1 MLTLLR
7 IHCQKAQSGN
17 TMATDKEVKL
27 EQNEFYEP
35 TEADK
40 ELTDFITSHCDKWR
54 DWRDANYLP
63 AYLEYERIFRGQWAS
78 EDKTRESE
86 RSRIVT
92 PATQQAVETRH
103 AEIMEAIFGQGD
115 FFDIEDNIQD
125 VNGVAIDVELIKAQL
140 AEDFKKDKIRKAI
153 DQIELMAEIYGTG
166 IGEIIVKTETEYV
179 PSTRAIPNQMGQA
192 AIGVMERDRISVK
205 INPINPKNFLFD
217 PNGTTVDDCMGVAI
231 EKYVSIHKIV
241 QGIEKG
247 IYRKVDI
254 GTASEDTDLEPT
266 QEVSQYQDEKV
277 LLLTYYGL
285 VPREYLNNLKENKDI
300 VELFPENSAA
310 EDYTDMVE
318 AIVVIAND
326 GMLLKAEENPYMMK
340 DRPVLSYQD
349 DTVPNRLLGRG
360 TVEKAFNMQKAIDA
374 QTRSH
379 LDSLALST
387 SPMIA
392 MDATRLPR
400 GMKFE
405 VKPGKAILTN
415 GAPSEILYPFKFGQ
429 TDPNNLATAKDFER
443 MLLQATG
450 TLDSNGMISQASRD
464 GGGMS
469 MAVASIIKKYK
480 RTLVNFQEDF
490 LIPFIKKAAFRFM
503 QFDPERYP
511 SVDMNFIPTA
521 TLGII
526 AREYEQ
532 QQFIGLLQT
541 LGADTPVL
549 PIILKGIVA
558 NSSLSNRME
567 LIAKLDEMMQPN
579 PEQQQMQQAQQQLAI
594 QAAQAQIAVNTT
606 QAEQNRAE
614 ATKLSVEAQLMPQEV
629 QAKMS
634 ASLTK
639 NLPNQDDLASKEFDK
654 RVKIAELMLKE
665 ADIKNKSKIVEL
677 QMAEKNNK
685 ISGMESDFLDQLTRE
700 LNAGQ
705 TGIQ

>member
-1 MLTLLR
+1 
-7 IHCQKAQSGN
+7 
-17 TMATDKEVKL
+17 MATDKL
-27 EQNEFYEP
+27 EQSEFYEP

-54 DWRDANYLP
+54 DWRDTNFLP
-63 AYLEYERIFRGQWAS
+63 DYLEYERIFRGQWAS

-125 VNGVAIDVELIKAQL
+125 VGGNPIDVELIKAQL
-140 AEDFKKDKIRKAI
+140 MEDFKKDKIRKAI

-166 IGEIIVKTETEYV
+166 IGEIVVMTETEYV
-179 PSTRAIPNQMGQA
+179 PSTQPIPNMQGQA
-192 AIGVMERDRISVK
+192 AIGVMQKDRIAVK
-205 INPINPKNFLFD
+205 ISPVNPKNFLFD
-217 PNGTTVDDCMGVAI
+217 PNGISVNDCMGVAI

-241 QGIEKG
+241 EGIEKG
-247 IYRKVDI
+247 IYRKVNI
-254 GTASEDTDLEPT
+254 TPTYEDTDLEPT

-285 VPREYLNNLKENKDI
+285 VPREYLNNMKENKDI
-300 VELFPENSAA
+300 VELFPENSMAD
-310 EDYTDMVE
+310 DYSDMVE

-374 QTRSH
+374 QTRAH
-379 LDSLALST
+379 LDSLALT
-387 SPMIA
+387 TAPMVA

-405 VKPGKAILTN
+405 VKAGKAILTN
-415 GAPSEILYPFKFGQ
+415 GNPTEIIYPFKFGQ
-429 TDPNNLATAKDFER
+429 SDPNNLATAKEFER

-450 TLDSNGMISQASRD
+450 TLDSQGMVSQASRD

-490 LIPFIKKAAFRFM
+490 LIPFIQKAAFRYM

-511 SVDMNFIPTA
+511 SVDMNFVPTA

-541 LGADTPVL
+541 LGPQTPVL
-549 PIILKGIVA
+549 PIILKGILS
-558 NSSLSNRME
+558 NSSLSNRFE
-567 LIAKLDEMMQPN
+567 LIAALDEMSKPN
-579 PEQQQMQQAQQQLAI
+579 PQQQQMQQQQAELAM
-594 QAAQAQIAVNTT
+594 QAAQAGIAVQTT
-606 QAEQNRAE
+606 QAEENKAN
-614 ATKLSVEAQLMPQEV
+614 AIKLAVEAQLMPQEV

-639 NLPNQDDLASKEFDK
+639 NLPNEDDANQREFDK
-654 RVKIAELMLKE
+654 RVKIADLMLKE

-677 QMAEKNNK
+677 QMADKQNK
-685 ISGMESDFLDQLTRE
+685 VSGMESDFLDQLSRQ

>member
-1 MLTLLR
+1 
-7 IHCQKAQSGN
+7 
-17 TMATDKEVKL
+17 MATDKQVKL

-40 ELTDFITSHCDKWR
+40 ELTAFVTDHCTKWR
-54 DWRDANYLP
+54 DYRDTNFLP
-63 AYLEYERIFRGQWAS
+63 DWLEYERIFRGQWAV

-103 AEIMEAIFGQGD
+103 AEIMEAIFGQGE
-115 FFDIEDNIQD
+115 FFDIEDNIRD
-125 VNGVAIDVELIKAQL
+125 VNGNPIDIELIKVQL
-140 AEDFKKDKIRKAI
+140 NEDFKKDKIRKAI

-166 IGEIIVKTETEYV
+166 IGEIIVKTEKEYV
-179 PSTRAIPNQMGQA
+179 PATQPIPNMQGQA
-192 AIGVMERDRISVK
+192 AIGVMEKDRIAVK
-205 INPINPKNFLFD
+205 IMPVNPKNFLFD
-217 PNGTTVDDCMGVAI
+217 PNGTSIDDCMGVAI
-231 EKYVSIHKIV
+231 EKYVSIHKV
-241 QGIEKG
+241 VEGIERG

-254 GTASEDTDLEPT
+254 TPTYEDTDLEPT

-285 VPREYLNNLKENKDI
+285 VPREYLNNLEENKDI
-300 VELFPENSAA
+300 VELFPDNSYA

-326 GMLLKAEENPYMMK
+326 GQLLKAEENPYMMK

-379 LDSLALST
+379 LDSLALTT

-405 VKPGKAILTN
+405 IKPGKAILTN

-429 TDPNNLATAKDFER
+429 SDPNNLATAKEFER

-450 TLDSNGMISQASRD
+450 TLDSQGLVSQSSRD

-490 LIPFIKKAAFRFM
+490 LIPFIKKAAFRYM

-541 LGADTPVL
+541 LGAETPVL
-549 PIILKGIVA
+549 PILLKGIIG

-579 PEQQQMQQAQQQLAI
+579 PEAQQMQQVQQQLAM
-594 QAAQAQIAVNTT
+594 QAAQANIAVQTT

-614 ATKLSVEAQLMPQEV
+614 ATKLSVEAQLLPQEI
-629 QAKMS
+629 QAKNLS
-634 ASLTK
+634 SITK
-639 NLPNQDDLASKEFDK
+639 NLPNEDDANQREFDK

-677 QMAEKNNK
+677 QMADKQNK
-685 ISGMESDFLDQLTRE
+685 VSGMESDFLEQLSRE

>member
-1 MLTLLR
+1 
-7 IHCQKAQSGN
+7 
-17 TMATDKEVKL
+17 MATDKQVGM
-27 EQNEFYEP
+27 EQNEFDEP

-40 ELTDFITSHCDKWR
+40 ELVGFVVDHCNRWR
-54 DWRDANYLP
+54 DYRDVNFLP
-63 AYLEYERIFRGQWAS
+63 DWLEYERIFRGQWAS

-115 FFDIEDNIQD
+115 FFDIEDNLQD
-125 VNGVAIDVELIKAQL
+125 IGGNEIDVELIKAQL
-140 AEDFKKDKIRKAI
+140 MEDFKKDKIRKAI

-166 IGEIIVKTETEYV
+166 IGEIVVMTETEYI
-179 PSTRAIPNQMGQA
+179 PSTQMIPGQVGQA
-192 AIGVMERDRISVK
+192 AIGVLEKDRIAVK
-205 INPINPKNFLFD
+205 ISPVNPKNFLFD
-217 PNGTTVDDCMGVAI
+217 PNGTSVNDCMGVAI

-254 GTASEDTDLEPT
+254 TTTGEDTDLEPT

-285 VPREYLNNLKENKDI
+285 VPREYLNNLNENKDI

-310 EDYTDMVE
+310 DDYTDMVE

-326 GMLLKAEENPYMMK
+326 GQLLKAEENPYMMK

-379 LDSLALST
+379 LDSLALTT
-387 SPMIA
+387 SPMVA

-405 VKPGKAILTN
+405 IKPGKAILTN
-415 GAPSEILYPFKFGQ
+415 GSPSEILMPFKFGQ
-429 TDPNNLATAKDFER
+429 TDPNNLATARDFER

-450 TLDSNGMISQASRD
+450 TLDSQGMISNVARD
-464 GGGMS
+464 GGQGGMS

-490 LIPFIKKAAFRFM
+490 LVPFIKKAAFRFM

-541 LGADTPVL
+541 LGPNTPVL
-549 PIILKGIVA
+549 PIILKGILA
-558 NSSLSNRME
+558 NSSLSNRYE
-567 LIAKLDEMMQPN
+567 LMQALDKMNQPD
-579 PEQQQMQQAQQQLAI
+579 EQAQQLAQVQQQLAL
-594 QAAQAQIAVNTT
+594 QAAQAQIAVQTT

-614 ATKLSVEAQLMPQEV
+614 ATKLTVEAQLMPQEV

-639 NLPNQDDLASKEFDK
+639 NLPNQDEAASREFDK

-677 QMAEKNNK
+677 QMANK
-685 ISGMESDFLDQLTRE
+685 QENIAKVENDFLEQL
-700 LNAGQ
+700 AGNLK
-705 TGIQ
+705 

>member
-1 MLTLLR
+1 
-7 IHCQKAQSGN
+7 
-17 TMATDKEVKL
+17 MATDKQEKL

-40 ELTDFITSHCDKWR
+40 ELTDFVTDHCNRWR
-54 DWRDANYLP
+54 DYRDTNFLP
-63 AYLEYERIFRGQWAS
+63 DWLEYERIFRGQWAS

-103 AEIMEAIFGQGD
+103 AEIMEAIFGQGE
-115 FFDIEDNIQD
+115 FFDIQDDIRD
-125 VNGVAIDVELIKAQL
+125 VNNNPIDVGVLKAQL
-140 AEDFKKDKIRKAI
+140 MEDFKRDKIRKSI
-153 DQIELMAEIYGTG
+153 DAIELMAEIYGTG
-166 IGEIIVKTETEYV
+166 IGEIVVKTEKQFV
-179 PSTRAIPNQMGQA
+179 PSTQAIPGQIGQA
-192 AIGVMERDRISVK
+192 AIGVVEKDRISVK
-205 INPINPKNFLFD
+205 ISPVNPKNFLFD
-217 PNGTTVDDCMGVAI
+217 PNGTSVDDCMGVAI
-231 EKYVSIHKIV
+231 EKYISIHKIV
-241 QGIEKG
+241 EGIERG

-254 GTASEDTDLEPT
+254 TPTYEDTDLEPT

-285 VPREYLNNLKENKDI
+285 VPREYLENLEENKNI
-300 VELFPENSAA
+300 VDLFPESSAA
-310 EDYTDMVE
+310 EEYSDMVE

-326 GMLLKAEENPYMMK
+326 GQLLKAEANPYMMK
-340 DRPVLSYQD
+340 DRPVLTYQD

-374 QTRSH
+374 QIRSH
-379 LDSLALST
+379 LDSLALTT

-400 GMKFE
+400 GAKFE

-429 TDPNNLATAKDFER
+429 TDGNNLTTAKDFER
-443 MLLQATG
+443 MLLQSTG
-450 TLDSNGMISQASRD
+450 TLDSQGMVSAGARD
-464 GGGMS
+464 MGQGGMS
-469 MAVASIIKKYK
+469 MAVATIIKKYK

-490 LIPFIKKAAFRFM
+490 LIPFIQKAAFRYM

-511 SVDMNFIPTA
+511 SVDMTFIPTA

-526 AREYEQ
+526 AREHEQ
-532 QQFIGLLQT
+532 QMFIGLLQT
-541 LGADTPVL
+541 LGPNTPVL
-549 PIILKGIVA
+549 PLILKGVLA
-558 NSSLSNRME
+558 NSSLTNRYELME
-567 LIAKLDEMMQPN
+567 QLDKMSQPD
-579 PEQQQMQQAQQQLAI
+579 PQAAQMQQMQQQLAM

-614 ATKLSVEAQLMPQEV
+614 AQKLSIEAQLMPQEV
-629 QAKMS
+629 QAKNM
-634 ASLTK
+634 AAMTK
-639 NLPNQDDLASKEFDK
+639 NLPNQDDAGSKEFDK

-677 QMAEKNNK
+677 QMADKKGKMSSVED
-685 ISGMESDFLDQLTRE
+685 EFLNRLSRE
-700 LNAGQ
+700 L
-705 TGIQ
+705 T